1 MKHDAV
7 YVDAIETTIRAL
19 RSLLAKA
26 MVDVTVACKD
36 LDQKQHLAAVGAI
49 IPMTETLQ
57 SAAALHAAV
66 LVLNREIR

>member
-7 YVDAIETTIRAL
+7 YVDAIDTTIRAL
-19 RSLLAKA
+19 RSLLARA

-36 LDQKQHLAAVGAI
+36 LDQEQHLAAVGAI

>member
-1 MKHDAV
+1 MKHEAV
-7 YVDAIETTIRAL
+7 YVEAIDANIRAL
-19 RSLLAKA
+19 RSVLARA

-36 LDQKQHLAAVGAI
+36 LEQKHHLAAVGAI
-49 IPMTETLQ
+49 LPLTEILQ

>member
-1 MKHDAV
+1 MRHETIYIEAIDAS
-7 YVDAIETTIRAL
+7 IRAL
-19 RSLLAKA
+19 RSLIAKA

-36 LDQKQHLAAVGAI
+36 LEQEQHLAAIGAI
-49 IPMTETLQ
+49 MPLTETLQ

>member
-7 YVDAIETTIRAL
+7 FVDAIDTTIRAL
-19 RSLLAKA
+19 RSLLARA

>member
-7 YVDAIETTIRAL
+7 YVDAIDTTIRAL
-19 RSLLAKA
+19 RSLLARA

>member
-1 MKHDAV
+1 MKHETV
-7 YVDAIETTIRAL
+7 FVDAIDTTIRAL
-19 RSLLAKA
+19 RSLLARA

>member
-19 RSLLAKA
+19 RSLLARA

>member
-19 RSLLAKA
+19 RSLLARA

-57 SAAALHAAV
+57 SAAALHAAI